1 MSERGRQLRHLT
13 CSTL

>member
-1 MSERGRQLRHLT
+1 MSETGRQLRHLT